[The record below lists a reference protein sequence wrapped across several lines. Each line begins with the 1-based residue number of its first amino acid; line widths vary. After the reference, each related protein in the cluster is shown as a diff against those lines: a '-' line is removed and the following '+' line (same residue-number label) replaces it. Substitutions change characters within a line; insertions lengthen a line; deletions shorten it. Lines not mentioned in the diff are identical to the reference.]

1 MSVQVRYHESCVK
14 RIFSILFS
22 LRDNSRVTR
31 RGHAFLAGVFI
42 VLTKKSHYVIN
53 EHHKPQTAGCQTSHI
68 KFHHRTTKR
77 LAFVFKI
84 VVLQERALKLDLKKF
99 IIGIGVRMGYEFSH
113 FIISWTELIIVVNEK
128 CGLVTQSLGT
138 S

>member
-1 MSVQVRYHESCVK
+1 MSVQVRYHESCIK

-42 VLTKKSHYVIN
+42 VLIKKSHYVITMN
-53 EHHKPQTAGCQTSHI
+53 KPQTAGCQTSHI

-99 IIGIGVRMGYEFSH
+99 TIGIGVRMG
-113 FIISWTELIIVVNEK
+113 
-128 CGLVTQSLGT
+128 
-138 S
+138 